1 MSETTPFPER
11 VDRLIDA
18 WFRWVQRHA
27 VPVLV
32 LAVAAAVGCAIYT
45 AEHVGINTDTAD
57 MLSAELPWRQ
67 TQIRYQKEFPQYSD
81 NIVVVVDGATVDEA
95 RDGAARLAQAL
106 SARNDLFTEVY
117 YPQGSEFFRRNGLL
131 YLDETELQDLS
142 DDLARV
148 QPFLAR
154 LKADPTLRG
163 LAALLTEALTE
174 SDAPDIDLDFAIRR
188 IAATLQALAQGRHA
202 RMSWEELINGKEAAA
217 EDKRAIFIARPKLD
231 YGSMLPGG
239 PAMRAIRETAAS
251 LGLTPEQGVRVRLT
265 GGAALAYDEL
275 KSVSLG
281 AQLASIGS
289 LLMVALVL
297 IFGLRSGWLVFA
309 TLAALILGLL
319 FTAFFA
325 TIAIGELNLISVAF
339 AVMYIGLGADYAI
352 YLCLRYREL
361 SAVDPDHRD
370 ALARAARHV
379 GGSLGLCT
387 LTTSIGFFAFIPT
400 SYRGVAELGI
410 ISGAGMFISLF
421 VTLAI
426 LPALLSLRRPSQR
439 RIPGLRAPA
448 ALQKLRAAPLH
459 HNRLVVLAAAVLAVL
474 AAMLV
479 RHARFDYNPLNLQDP
494 EVESVVTYKSLLAGD
509 GQSPWTIVALARD
522 ANEARA
528 IKARLMDVGSVDSV
542 RTVEDYVPEH
552 QEAKLAM
559 VSDLALTL
567 GPDLDD
573 DATGAQP
580 APTSESTLHAL
591 RALRAALVAQSPQG
605 HHDLGAQVDALIGD
619 LERSDAAGRARRI
632 DKAQQALLG
641 SLPGR
646 LAALSASLNPEP
658 VTLASLPADLRARWV
673 GADGRYR
680 VEVVPKANLE
690 EARAMRGFVNDV
702 RRELPHAT
710 GTPIVYLE
718 ASDAVIKA
726 FTQAFTYALVAITV
740 LLWVSMKRR
749 VDVILVL
756 TPLLLAA
763 LYTGAAT
770 VLLGMP
776 FNFANIIALPLLLGM
791 GVDNGIH
798 MVHRFRTAPPADG
811 LMLNTST
818 ATAIGLSAMTN
829 ASGFGSLAISPHAG
843 TASMGVILTIG
854 ILITLA
860 CTMLVLPSLMSLLYR
875 SPRA

>member
-18 WFRWVQRHA
+18 WFRRVQRHA
-27 VPVLV
+27 IPVLV
-32 LAVAAAVGCAIYT
+32 LAAAAAIGCAVYT
-45 AEHVGINTDTAD
+45 VRNVRINTDTAD
-57 MLSAELPWRQ
+57 MLSADLPWRQ
-67 TQIRYQKEFPQYSD
+67 TQIQYQREFPQYSD
-81 NIVVVVDGATVDEA
+81 NIIVVVDGATVDET
-95 RDGAARLAQAL
+95 RDGATRLAQAL
-106 SARNDLFTEVY
+106 AAREDLFAGVY
-117 YPQGSEFFRRNGLL
+117 YPQGSDFFRRNGLL
-131 YLDETELQDLS
+131 YLTEAELQDLS
-142 DDLARV
+142 DNLARV

-154 LKADPTLRG
+154 LGADPSLRG

-174 SDAPDIDLDFAIRR
+174 PDAPDMDLDFALRR

-202 RMSWEELINGKEAAA
+202 RLSWEELINGKEATP
-217 EDKRAIFIARPKLD
+217 EDRRAILVTRPRLD
-231 YGSMLPGG
+231 HRSMLPGG
-239 PAMRAIRETAAS
+239 PAMRAIRGTATS
-251 LGLTPEQGVRVRLT
+251 LGLTPAQGIRVRLT

-275 KSVSLG
+275 NTVSLG

-289 LLMVALVL
+289 LLMVALVM
-297 IFGLRSGWLVFA
+297 IVGLRSGWLVFA
-309 TLAALILGLL
+309 TLAALVLGLL

-325 TIAIGELNLISVAF
+325 TVAIGELNLISVAF
-339 AVMYIGLGADYAI
+339 AVLYIGLGADYAI
-352 YLCLRYREL
+352 YLCLRYKEL
-361 SAVDPDHRD
+361 SAVNPDHRD

-421 VTLAI
+421 VTLVI

-448 ALQKLRAAPLH
+448 VLQKLMAAPLH
-459 HNRLVVLAAAVLAVL
+459 HSGLVVTAAAVLAV
-474 AAMLV
+474 AAVLLV
-479 RHARFDYNPLNLQDP
+479 RHARFDYNPLDLQDP
-494 EVESVVTYKSLLAGD
+494 NAESVVTYKSLLASNGK
-509 GQSPWTIVALARD
+509 SPWSIVALARD

-528 IKARLMDVGSVDSV
+528 IKARLQDLGSVDSV
-542 RTVEDYVPEH
+542 RIIEDYVPGH
-552 QEAKLAM
+552 QDAKLAM
-559 VSDLALTL
+559 VSDLALSL

-573 DATGAQP
+573 TAVSAQP
-580 APTSESTLHAL
+580 APTAEATLKALHAL
-591 RALRAALVAQSPQG
+591 RAALGATGSGTHQE
-605 HHDLGAQVDALIGD
+605 LGAQLDAFIGD
-619 LERSDAAGRARRI
+619 LERSDAAGRTRSIGR
-632 DKAQQALLG
+632 AQQALLG

-646 LAALSASLNPEP
+646 LAALSASLHPRP
-658 VTLASLPADLRARWV
+658 VTLASLPEDLRARWV
-673 GADGRYR
+673 SADGRHR
-680 VEVVPKANLE
+680 VEIVPRENLE
-690 EARAMRGFVNDV
+690 DAGAMRGFVEEV
-702 RRELPHAT
+702 RREVPHAT
-710 GTPIVYLE
+710 GSPIVYLE

-726 FTQAFTYALVAITV
+726 FIQAFTYALIAITV

-756 TPLLLAA
+756 APLLLAA

-770 VLLGMP
+770 VLIGMP

-798 MVHRFRTAPPADG
+798 MVHRFRTAPPEDG

-829 ASGFGSLAISPHAG
+829 ASGFGNLAISPHAG

-854 ILITLA
+854 ILVTLA
-860 CTMLVLPSLMSLLYR
+860 CTMLVLPSLMGLLYR
-875 SPRA
+875 SARA

>member
-27 VPVLV
+27 IPVLV
-32 LAVAAAVGCAIYT
+32 LAVAAAVGCAVYT
-45 AEHVGINTDTAD
+45 VRNVRINTDTAD
-57 MLSAELPWRQ
+57 MLSPDLPWRQ
-67 TQIRYQKEFPQYSD
+67 TQIHYQKEFPQYSD
-81 NIVVVVDGATVDEA
+81 TIVVVIDGATVDEA
-95 RDGAARLAQAL
+95 RDGATRLAQAL
-106 SARNDLFTEVY
+106 AGRNDLFIEVY

-131 YLDETELQDLS
+131 YLDEAELQDLS
-142 DDLARV
+142 DNLARV

-154 LKADPTLRG
+154 LKADPTVRG
-163 LAALLTEALTE
+163 LAGLLTEALTE
-174 SDAPDIDLDFAIRR
+174 PDAPEIDLDFALRR
-188 IAATLQALAQGRHA
+188 IAATLQALAEGRHA
-202 RMSWEELINGKEAAA
+202 RMSWEELIDGKNATED
-217 EDKRAIFIARPKLD
+217 DKRAILVTRPKLD
-231 YGSMLPGG
+231 FGSMLPGG
-239 PAMRAIRETAAS
+239 PAIRAIRDTAAS
-251 LGLTPEQGVRVRLT
+251 LGLTAGQGVRVRLT

-275 KSVSLG
+275 RSVSLG

-289 LLMVALVL
+289 LLMVALVMV
-297 IFGLRSGWLVFA
+297 FGLRSGWLVFA

-325 TIAIGELNLISVAF
+325 TVAIGELNLISVAF

-352 YLCLRYREL
+352 YLCLRYKEM
-361 SAVDPDHRD
+361 SAGDPDHRD

-421 VTLAI
+421 VTLVI

-448 ALQKLRAAPLH
+448 VLQTLLAAPLH
-459 HNRLVVLAAAVLAVL
+459 HNRVVVLLAAVLAVL
-474 AAMLV
+474 AVLLV
-479 RHARFDYNPLNLQDP
+479 RHARFDYNPLDLQDP
-494 EVESVVTYKSLLAGD
+494 KAESVVAYKSLLAGN
-509 GQSPWTIVALARD
+509 GQSPWTIVALAKD

-528 IKARLMDVGSVDSV
+528 MKSRLLDLGSVDSV
-542 RTVEDYVPEH
+542 RTVEDYVP
-552 QEAKLAM
+552 QDQDAKLAM

-567 GPDLDD
+567 GPDLGDP
-573 DATGAQP
+573 AAGAQP
-580 APTSESTLHAL
+580 APTSEATLQAL
-591 RALRAALVAQSPQG
+591 RALRTALGAASSRSR
-605 HHDLGAQVDALIGD
+605 DELGAQLDAFIGD
-619 LERSDAAGRARRI
+619 LERSDTAERVRRI
-632 DKAQQALLG
+632 DAARLALLG

-646 LAALSASLNPEP
+646 LAALSASLNPGP
-658 VTLASLPADLRARWV
+658 VTLASLPEALRARWV
-673 GADGRYR
+673 GGDGQYR
-680 VEVVPKANLE
+680 VEVVPKENLGDV
-690 EARAMRGFVNDV
+690 RAMRGFVNEV

-710 GTPIVYLE
+710 GSPIIYLE
-718 ASDAVIKA
+718 AGTAVIKA
-726 FTQAFTYALVAITV
+726 FTQAFIYALVAITV

-770 VLLGMP
+770 VLIGMP

-798 MVHRFRTAPPADG
+798 MVHRFRTAPPEDG

-829 ASGFGSLAISPHAG
+829 ASGFGNLAISPHAG

-854 ILITLA
+854 IIITLA

-875 SPRA
+875 SSRA